1 MAKQEPR
8 GRFPNYWC
16 HISQPSNEI
25 DILADLPEEFSY
37 AAMSHY
43 LGPTGTTAEGL
54 GQLVGDMP
62 VVDALAKAAPVAA
75 GGDVAV
81 QSLTKRIWQGTEPLQ
96 FSLRLLFDAENNSY
110 EDVHETVTLLA
121 SLALPSSFN
130 LLGVTMLSAPNPYRA
145 FDQIPLLGGFL
156 PSSQHNILTIR
167 IGRQYYFPSCVVLSA
182 QPAVDIRLE
191 ADGYPIAGAIDL
203 QVCTDTVYHKEDLFR
218 AAGVRTFKTS
228 GAGGPGSTAMPD
240 RSRASDT
247 PGLSPVR
254 LMRLHS
260 GDE

>member
-16 HISQPSNEI
+16 HISQPTNEI

-43 LGPTGTTAEGL
+43 LGPTGTSSEAL
-54 GQLVGDMP
+54 GQALGDLP
-62 VVDALAKAAPVAA
+62 VVDALAKIGPVVA

-96 FSLRLLFDAENNSY
+96 FSLRLMFDAENNSY

-121 SLALPSSFN
+121 SLALPSSEI
-130 LLGVTMLSAPNPYRA
+130 GGYVMSAPNPYRA
-145 FDQIPLLGGFL
+145 FDQIPLIGGFL
-156 PSSQHNILTIR
+156 PSSQHNLLSIR
-167 IGRQYYFPSCVVLSA
+167 IGRQYLFESCVVLSA

-191 ADGYPIAGAIDL
+191 KNGYPIAGAIDL
-203 QVCTDTVYHKEDLFR
+203 QVCTDTVYHKQDLFK
-218 AAGVRTFKTS
+218 AAGIRTFKSSASASTREVAAD
-228 GAGGPGSTAMPD
+228 GA
-240 RSRASDT
+240 
-247 PGLSPVR
+247 GLSPVR
-254 LMRLHS
+254 LMRLHRGEES
-260 GDE
+260 